1 MVIIIDNLFPNKAHL
16 QLYILKMSDHQIWS
30 IARKGYVVKKIYTYL
45 KQNPAQHLKLDI
57 NKTPHNLNNIKDTK

>member
-30 IARKGYVVKKIYTYL
+30 IARKGYIVKKIYTYL
-45 KQNPAQHLKLDI
+45 KEKPRTTLK
-57 NKTPHNLNNIKDTK
+57 TGHQ